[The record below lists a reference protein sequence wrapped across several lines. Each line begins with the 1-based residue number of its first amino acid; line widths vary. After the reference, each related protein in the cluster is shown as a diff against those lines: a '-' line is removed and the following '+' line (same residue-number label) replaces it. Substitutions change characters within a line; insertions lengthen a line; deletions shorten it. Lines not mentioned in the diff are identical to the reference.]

1 MGENMVVVKIKKSFF
16 QIAGVTLC
24 LFFMFKMPYA
34 VTDGVTEGLQ
44 ICFHVILPSL
54 FPFMVLSTYII
65 KSNIFSFAYKF
76 FAPVSRVL
84 FRQPACT
91 VPVII
96 MSVIGGFPVGIKMV
110 NNLLDG
116 GSITQNQAQRL
127 CLFCMNGGPAFIITA
142 VGVNMLG
149 STRAGVIMFV
159 SLCLSSLILGVLT
172 RFLGDKNELKKQKV
186 ETQSTLSSLSSAV
199 SDALQSVLG
208 ICAWVVIFSA
218 ITSCLKA
225 CIENE
230 SIYTAFSAFLE
241 VTKGCVLLA
250 GKMPIPVITAMIG
263 FGGICVH
270 CQVLSNLKNCG
281 LKYSHF
287 FVCRV
292 LNGAVASFISY
303 LLLLVFPVDVDVFAS
318 AQNMTVNTFSV
329 SLPAFCT
336 FMVMCII
343 MIFDID
349 RKKKIW

>member
-1 MGENMVVVKIKKSFF
+1 MGENMVVVKFKKSFF
-16 QIAGVTLC
+16 QIAGVILS
-24 LFFMFKMPYA
+24 LIFMFKLPYA
-34 VTDGVTEGLQ
+34 VTSGVTEGLQ
-44 ICFHVILPSL
+44 ICFYVILPSL

-65 KSNIFSFAYKF
+65 KSNIFKFTYKILT
-76 FAPVSRVL
+76 PISRIL
-84 FRQPACT
+84 FRQSACA

-96 MSVIGGFPVGIKMV
+96 MSMIGGFPIGIKMV
-110 NNLLDG
+110 NNLLNDG
-116 GSITQNQAQRL
+116 AINEKQAQRL

-159 SLCLSSLILGVLT
+159 SLCFSSLVLGIFT
-172 RFLGDKNELKKQKV
+172 RFLGDKNELRERQ
-186 ETQSTLSSLSSAV
+186 EIQSSLSSLSSAV

-208 ICAWVVIFSA
+208 ICAWIVIFSA
-218 ITSCLKA
+218 ITSCLKV
-225 CIENE
+225 CVENE
-230 SIYTAFSAFLE
+230 SIFTAFSAFLE
-241 VTKGCVLLA
+241 VTKGCVQLA

-292 LNGAVASFISY
+292 LNGAIASFISY
-303 LLLLVFPVDVDVFAS
+303 LLLLIFPVDVNVFAS
-318 AQNMTVNTFSV
+318 AQNMTVTTFSV

-336 FMVMCII
+336 FAIMCII

-349 RKKKIW
+349 RKKKI